1 MDYKN
6 LTDERLVELSKKDAL
21 AKETLIK
28 RYKQLTTSIAN
39 KYFLCGGDG
48 DDLYQ
53 EGTIGLVN
61 AIDTY
66 NAVAS
71 FKTYACVCIKNR
83 IISAIRS
90 YAVKNKPFSDC
101 IYFTSAEG
109 DAPDKNG
116 IIKDNATSPE
126 EAYINGESV
135 SELLAK
141 IKDSL
146 SKTENQVLSLMIEGN
161 TNAEIES
168 LLEKDA
174 KSVENAK
181 QRIRKKIT
189 NLLKNR

>member
-1 MDYKN
+1 MDYNK
-6 LTDERLVELSKKDAL
+6 LTDEQLVNLSKTDEL

-28 RYKQLTTSIAN
+28 RYKQLITSIAN
-39 KYFLCGGDG
+39 KYFLCGGDA

-53 EGTIGLVN
+53 EGTLGLVS
-61 AIDTY
+61 AIDSFSG
-66 NAVAS
+66 VAS

-101 IYFTSAEG
+101 IYFTSADG

-126 EAYINGESV
+126 ETYINGEAV
-135 SELLAK
+135 SELLVK

-161 TNAEIES
+161 TNSEIES
-168 LLEKDA
+168 
-174 KSVENAK
+174 
-181 QRIRKKIT
+181 IIKK
-189 NLLKNR
+189 